1 MNSKRFLVSALTLF
15 TLLGTVLAVEAQQI
29 NPGQLL
35 LAQSDDE
42 LSEYYNRGYEAGLS
56 DALAGKTYN
65 PFAGSRKLS
74 VTYSRE
80 YTRGYAEG
88 YKAGDPNFGSNSSS
102 DSGSD
107 SGEPIQ
113 GLW

>member
-1 MNSKRFLVSALTLF
+1 MNSKRFLISALTLF
-15 TLLGTVLAVEAQQI
+15 TFLGTVLAVEAQQI
-29 NPGQLL
+29 NPHQLL
-35 LAQSDDE
+35 LAQTDDE

-65 PFAGSRKLS
+65 PFAESRKLS
-74 VTYSRE
+74 ATYSRE
-80 YTRGYAEG
+80 YKRGYAEG
-88 YKAGDPNFGSNSSS
+88 YKAGDPNWGYNSDSSS
-102 DSGSD
+102 GYD